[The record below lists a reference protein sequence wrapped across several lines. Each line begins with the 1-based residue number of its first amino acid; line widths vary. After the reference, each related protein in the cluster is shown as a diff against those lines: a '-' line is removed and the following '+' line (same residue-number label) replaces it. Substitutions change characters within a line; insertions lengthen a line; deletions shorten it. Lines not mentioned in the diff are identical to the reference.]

1 MSTRKSLNPLVY
13 ILLITICLV
22 ASITLLYVN
31 FSEFVMPYTLVIALL
46 IICALVS
53 LGSYIG
59 YFRAPKHSH
68 TLYARLWRTVLLAVL
83 GIVVIILAALP
94 VLVIE
99 NA

>member
-1 MSTRKSLNPLVY
+1 MITRKPLNPLFY
-13 ILLITICLV
+13 ILLIVFCLIL
-22 ASITLLYVN
+22 SIALLYIN
-31 FSEFVMPYTLVIALL
+31 FSDFVMPYPLVIALL

-59 YFRAPKHSH
+59 YLMAPKHNHAS
-68 TLYARLWRTVLLAVL
+68 YARLWRVVLLAIL
-83 GIVVIILAALP
+83 GIVVIILIALP